1 MLPSLI
7 LLQVFGWMSRSLS
20 EPQWTQRVALIFAL
34 CFQYT
39 APHLHFR
46 NTYRKS
52 PHVQSFRFSRMCS
65 INLIIV
71 LDIRSKNRR
80 YESSDGRC
88 VWCRILYTTFKFRK
102 LVEVHR
108 KSWSLILVWAN
119 NDVHRSEMTLK
130 DVMNSIL
137 CGNPMKASP
146 SLLAFVSASY
156 WYFDN
161 ALGPSHPYR

>member
-7 LLQVFGWMSRSLS
+7 LLQVFGWMSRALS
-20 EPQWTQRVALIFAL
+20 QPQSTQRLELIFAL
-34 CFQYT
+34 CFHYT

-46 NTYRKS
+46 NTHKKS
-52 PHVQSFRFSRMCS
+52 PHMQSLRFSRMWS

-71 LDIRSKNRR
+71 LDIRSI
-80 YESSDGRC
+80 SDGRC

-108 KSWSLILVWAN
+108 KSWSLILVCAN
-119 NDVHRSEMTLK
+119 NDVHRSEMTIK

-146 SLLAFVSASY
+146 PLLAFVSASY

-161 ALGPSHPYR
+161 ALGPSHPCR